1 MTKRRGFMD
10 DLSSETQSA
19 RAKKNRNSSPWR
31 CGPICSTA
39 RAHKMF
45 KEHSVKKPRKPVV
58 KRWKPEYR
66 IDAEQGIVY
75 GLRGRPLVRTKMQ
88 INHKNGVRHDNRI
101 INLELVTASE
111 NVKHSFSHGS
121 SCAKGERNNSA
132 KLTESQVREIR
143 ESNARSLDLAAQYS
157 VHKNTILRIRSGK
170 LWAHLT

>member
-1 MTKRRGFMD
+1 
-10 DLSSETQSA
+10 
-19 RAKKNRNSSPWR
+19 
-31 CGPICSTA
+31 
-39 RAHKMF
+39 MF
-45 KEHSVKKPRKPVV
+45 KEHNVKKPRKPVV

-75 GLRGRPLVRTKMQ
+75 GLRGKPLVRTTGTGYIIVCRHGKYVNTAHRMVWEHVNGPIPPKMQ

-143 ESNARSLDLAAQYS
+143 ESNRQQRKHWPARKSA
-157 VHKNTILRIRSGK
+157 
-170 LWAHLT
+170 